1 METAEKISARERNS
15 FAVLREAAALVLV
28 SIFFSLIIRVRNSDP
43 VILSKQYS
51 AALAILSVTSYQP

>member
-1 METAEKISARERNS
+1 MEIAEKISARERNS

-51 AALAILSVTSYQP
+51 AALAILSVTSYRP

>member
-1 METAEKISARERNS
+1 
-15 FAVLREAAALVLV
+15 VLV